1 MRSIRGRLLGWLIF
15 GFAAASAVAAFG
27 IFHTAREEAGELFD
41 YELHAVALSMPAS
54 VEMAR
59 EAEQPGA
66 GFEEIAD
73 DRILIE
79 IWDRNGT
86 LVYHSQETPTLPRQ
100 ATGFRTIEHGEA
112 HWRVYGMAQPERFV
126 QVAQPISVRDTLA
139 LRLALHTLW
148 PLALL
153 VPVTIGLVL
162 FVVTR
167 GLAPVRALSALLAS
181 RSAHAMEPLRLDG
194 SVPDELRPL
203 VEALNDLLHR
213 LNVAS
218 QAQRTFVADA
228 AHELR
233 SPLAALKLQWQ
244 AALRDGTLSGEPRT
258 LERMQTRLN
267 RTIRLVQQLLTLA
280 REDAQAAAP
289 AAVVSLR
296 RLGEQAIGDFSLLAE
311 AKGIDLGLESRP
323 PVTPEDVCN
332 VSADPHGLNTLLN
345 NLLDNAIRYTP
356 AGGKIDLMLTRTQE
370 TLGFEVVDNGPGIPE
385 ADLGRVLD
393 RFFRGDHAQGTG
405 SGLGLSIVA
414 RIAQRQGLTFALR
427 NNPGGR
433 GLTAAVTGLQSAGVA
448 GETRNAGDAVANG
461 RPSTA
466 TSDSA

>member
-1 MRSIRGRLLGWLIF
+1 MNSIRRRLLGWLIC
-15 GFAAASAVAAFG
+15 GFAATSVVAGFG

-41 YELHAVALSMPAS
+41 YELRAVALSMPAN
-54 VEMAR
+54 VETAR
-59 EAEQPGA
+59 QVEQSGPG
-66 GFEEIAD
+66 FDEIAD

-86 LVYHSQETPTLPRQ
+86 PIYHSRETPTLPRQ
-100 ATGFRTIEHGEA
+100 TTGFRTIEEGEV
-112 HWRVYGMAQPERFV
+112 HWRVFGVVQPERFV
-126 QVAQPISVRDTLA
+126 QVAQPISVRDALA

-153 VPVTIGLVL
+153 VPVAIVLVL
-162 FVVTR
+162 LVVTR
-167 GLAPVRALSALLAS
+167 GLAPVRALSALLTA
-181 RSAHAMEPLRLDG
+181 RSAHALEPLRLDG
-194 SVPDELRPL
+194 SVPVELRPL
-203 VEALNDLLHR
+203 VEALNDLLAR
-213 LNVAS
+213 LNAAS
-218 QAQRTFVADA
+218 QAQRTFIADA

-244 AALRDGTLSGEPRT
+244 AALHDGTLSGEPRT

-280 REDAQAAAP
+280 REDAQAPVPTTA
-289 AAVVSLR
+289 VSLR

-311 AKGIDLGLESRP
+311 EKGIDLGLESRP
-323 PVTPEDVCN
+323 PVAPEDICN
-332 VSADPHGLNTLLN
+332 VNADAHGLNTLLN

-356 AGGKIDLMLTRTQE
+356 AGGKIDLVLTRTHD

-385 ADLGRVLD
+385 ADLERVLD
-393 RFFRGDHAQGTG
+393 RFFRGDQALGTG

-414 RIAQRQGLTFALR
+414 RIARRQGLTFTLR

-433 GLTAAVTGLQSAGVA
+433 GLTAAVSGLQTLA
-448 GETRNAGDAVANG
+448 DAVADPLASS
-461 RPSTA
+461 RTARA

>member
-1 MRSIRGRLLGWLIF
+1 MKSIRGRLLGWLIC
-15 GFAAASAVAAFG
+15 GFAAASVVAGFG

-41 YELHAVALSMPAS
+41 YELHAVARSMPAN
-54 VEMAR
+54 VATAR
-59 EAEQPGA
+59 EAEQTSP

-79 IWDRNGT
+79 VWDRDGK
-86 LVYHSQETPTLPRQ
+86 LVYRSKETPVLPRQ
-100 ATGFRTIEHGEA
+100 PAGFRTIEHDEV
-112 HWRVYGMAQPERFV
+112 HWRVFVLAQAERFV

-153 VPVTIGLVL
+153 VPVVLLFVL

-181 RSAHAMEPLRLDG
+181 RSAHALEPLGLDG
-194 SVPDELRPL
+194 SVPVELRPL
-203 VEALNDLLHR
+203 VVALNDLLDR
-213 LNVAS
+213 LNAAS
-218 QAQRTFVADA
+218 QAQRTFIADA

-244 AALRDGTLSGEPRT
+244 AALHDRTLGGEPRT

-280 REDAQAAAP
+280 REDAQAPAP

-311 AKGIDLGLESRP
+311 EKGIDLGLESRP
-323 PVTPEDVCN
+323 PVTPEDICN
-332 VSADPHGLNTLLN
+332 VSADAHGLNTLLN

-356 AGGKIDLMLTRTQE
+356 AGGKIDLVLTRAQG

-385 ADLGRVLD
+385 GDLERVLD
-393 RFFRGDHAQGTG
+393 RFFRGDHAQGAG

-414 RIAQRQGLTFALR
+414 RIAQRQGLTFTLR

-433 GLTAAVTGLQSAGVA
+433 GLTAAVTGLHACAAAEASPAPGKTA
-448 GETRNAGDAVANG
+448 R
-461 RPSTA
+461 A

>member
-1 MRSIRGRLLGWLIF
+1 MNSIRRRLLGWLIC
-15 GFAAASAVAAFG
+15 GFAAASVVAGIG

-41 YELHAVALSMPAS
+41 YELHAVALSMPAN
-54 VEMAR
+54 VATAR
-59 EAEQPGA
+59 EVEQSGPG
-66 GFEEIAD
+66 FDEIAD
-73 DRILIE
+73 DRILIS
-79 IWDRNGT
+79 IWDRDGK
-86 LVYHSQETPTLPRQ
+86 LIYHSQETPTLPRQ
-100 ATGFRTIEHGEA
+100 ATGFRTIEHDEV
-112 HWRVYGMAQPERFV
+112 HWRVFGLAQPERFV

-139 LRLALHTLW
+139 LHLALHTLW

-153 VPVTIGLVL
+153 VPVAIVLVL

-167 GLAPVRALSALLAS
+167 GLAPVRGLSTLLAA
-181 RSAHAMEPLRLDG
+181 RSVHALEPLRLDG
-194 SVPDELRPL
+194 SVPVELRPL
-203 VEALNDLLHR
+203 VEALNDLLDR
-213 LNVAS
+213 LNAAS
-218 QAQRTFVADA
+218 QAQRTFIADA

-244 AALRDGTLSGEPRT
+244 AALHDGTLSGEPRT

-280 REDAQAAAP
+280 REDAQASAP
-289 AAVVSLR
+289 SAIVSLR

-311 AKGIDLGLESRP
+311 EKGIDLGLESRP
-323 PVTPEDVCN
+323 PVTPEDICN

-345 NLLDNAIRYTP
+345 NLLDNAIRHTP
-356 AGGKIDLMLTRTQE
+356 SGGKIDLVLTRAQDTF
-370 TLGFEVVDNGPGIPE
+370 GFEVVDNGPGIPE
-385 ADLGRVLD
+385 ADLERVLD

-414 RIAQRQGLTFALR
+414 RIAQRQGLTFKLR

-433 GLTAAVTGLQSAGVA
+433 GLTAAVSGLQRRT
-448 GETRNAGDAVANG
+448 GEGGNAEITPAAKRNTR
-461 RPSTA
+461 A

>member
-1 MRSIRGRLLGWLIF
+1 MNSIRRRLLGWLIC
-15 GFAAASAVAAFG
+15 GFAAASVVAGIG

-41 YELHAVALSMPAS
+41 YELHAVALSMPAN
-54 VEMAR
+54 VATAR
-59 EAEQPGA
+59 EVEQSGPG
-66 GFEEIAD
+66 FDEIAD
-73 DRILIE
+73 DRILIA
-79 IWDRNGT
+79 IWDRDGK
-86 LVYHSQETPTLPRQ
+86 LIYHSQETPTLPRQ
-100 ATGFRTIEHGEA
+100 ATGFRTIEHDEV
-112 HWRVYGMAQPERFV
+112 HWRVFGLAQPERFV

-139 LRLALHTLW
+139 LHLALHTLW

-153 VPVTIGLVL
+153 VPVAIVLVL

-167 GLAPVRALSALLAS
+167 GLAPVRGLSTLLAA
-181 RSAHAMEPLRLDG
+181 RSVHALEPLRLDG
-194 SVPDELRPL
+194 SVPVELRPL
-203 VEALNDLLHR
+203 VEALNDLLDR
-213 LNVAS
+213 LNAAS
-218 QAQRTFVADA
+218 QAQRTFIADA

-244 AALRDGTLSGEPRT
+244 AALHDGTLSGEPRT

-280 REDAQAAAP
+280 REDAQASAP
-289 AAVVSLR
+289 SAIVSLR

-311 AKGIDLGLESRP
+311 EKGIDLGLESRP
-323 PVTPEDVCN
+323 PVTPEDICN

-345 NLLDNAIRYTP
+345 NLLDNAIRHTP
-356 AGGKIDLMLTRTQE
+356 SGGKIDLVLTRAQDTF
-370 TLGFEVVDNGPGIPE
+370 GFEVVDNGPGIPE
-385 ADLGRVLD
+385 ADLERVLD

-414 RIAQRQGLTFALR
+414 RIAQRQGLTFKLR

-433 GLTAAVTGLQSAGVA
+433 GLTAAVSGLQRRT
-448 GETRNAGDAVANG
+448 GEGGNAEITPAAKRNTR
-461 RPSTA
+461 A

>member
-1 MRSIRGRLLGWLIF
+1 MNSIRRRLLGWLIC
-15 GFAAASAVAAFG
+15 GFAAGSVVAGFG
-27 IFHTAREEAGELFD
+27 IFHSAREEAGELFD
-41 YELHAVALSMPAS
+41 YELHAVARSMPAN
-54 VEMAR
+54 VATAR
-59 EAEQPGA
+59 EVEQSGP

-79 IWDRNGT
+79 VWDRDGK
-86 LVYHSQETPTLPRQ
+86 LVYRSQETPVLPRQ
-100 ATGFRTIEHGEA
+100 PVGFRTIEQDEV
-112 HWRVYGMAQPERFV
+112 HWRVFVLAQPERFV

-153 VPVTIGLVL
+153 VPVAILLVL

-181 RSAHAMEPLRLDG
+181 RSVHALEPLSLDG
-194 SVPDELRPL
+194 SVPLELRPL
-203 VEALNDLLHR
+203 VVALNDLLDR
-213 LNVAS
+213 LNAAS
-218 QAQRTFVADA
+218 QAQRTFIADA

-244 AALRDGTLSGEPRT
+244 AALHDGTLSGEPRT

-280 REDAQAAAP
+280 REDAQASAP
-289 AAVVSLR
+289 ADVVSLR
-296 RLGEQAIGDFSLLAE
+296 RLGEQSIGDFSLLAE
-311 AKGIDLGLESRP
+311 EKGIDLGLESRP
-323 PVTPEDVCN
+323 PVTPQDICN
-332 VSADPHGLNTLLN
+332 VSADAHGLNTLLN

-356 AGGKIDLMLTRTQE
+356 AGGKIDLLLTRSQD
-370 TLGFEVVDNGPGIPE
+370 TLGFEVIDNGPGIPE
-385 ADLGRVLD
+385 GDLERVLD
-393 RFFRGDHAQGTG
+393 RFFRGDHAQGAG

-414 RIAQRQGLTFALR
+414 RIAQRQGLTFTLR

-433 GLTAAVTGLQSAGVA
+433 GLTAAVTGLQAREGAEGSLA
-448 GETRNAGDAVANG
+448 
-461 RPSTA
+461 PSKAARA